1 MKRLNLAFLLSLII
15 HVLGAILFVYVRVE
29 EGVRRGESSIAVQ
42 FNVPT
47 PQPRLKT
54 EKPKFKQEQI
64 NRDLRSVSRTSSMRI
79 KKIDRKMDRRTAYRD
94 IIVTD
99 ESDAPPGMEFSDG
112 LLEGGGS
119 YTIGSGARGAGPN
132 VRGGQSQLVEFVG
145 KSRGDRTVIYCIDVS
160 ASMGAANK
168 LNLARNYMKDSLL
181 ALDAEKDSFNIIA
194 FSGGTSIFRPGEPV
208 PATDENLS
216 DAMAFLDQYTPQN
229 IMSNT
234 KTDLLSPLLQALEM
248 NPTII
253 AMVTDGLPTT
263 GVTNPEKILQAISEG
278 NMDGSVGIFAIGMEM
293 SMDQPEAWLLRAIA
307 EQNKGEFQ
315 FF

>member
-42 FNVPT
+42 FNVPA

-54 EKPKFKQEQI
+54 EKPKFKKEQI
-64 NRDLRSVSRTSSMRI
+64 DRNPRSVNRVSSMRI

-99 ESDAPPGMEFSDG
+99 ESDAPPGMEISDG
-112 LLEGGGS
+112 LLEGTGS
-119 YTIGSGARGAGPN
+119 YTISSGARGAGPN
-132 VRGGQSQLVEFVG
+132 VRGGRSQLVEFVD
-145 KSRGDRTVIYCIDVS
+145 KSRGNRTVIYCMDVS
-160 ASMGAANK
+160 ASMGASNK

-181 ALDAEKDSFNIIA
+181 ALDAEKDKFSIIA
-194 FSGGTSIFRPGEPV
+194 FSRGASIFQASPV

-234 KTDLLSPLLQALEM
+234 KTDLLSPILQALEM
-248 NPTII
+248 EPTII

-263 GVTNPEKILQAISEG
+263 GITNPEKILQAIGQG
-278 NMDGSVGIFAIGMEM
+278 NIDGSVRIFAIGMK
-293 SMDQPEAWLLRAIA
+293 MDTDLPEAWLLRTIA
-307 EQNKGEFQ
+307 EQNNGEFQ
-315 FF
+315 LF

>member
-15 HVLGAILFVYVRVE
+15 HVLGAIIFVYVRVE
-29 EGVRRGESSIAVQ
+29 EGIRSGESSIAVQ
-42 FNVPT
+42 FNVPA

-54 EKPKFKQEQI
+54 EKPKFEPEQI
-64 NRDLRSVSRTSSMRI
+64 NHDVRSVNRTSSMRI

-99 ESDAPPGMEFSDG
+99 ESDAPPGMEISDG
-112 LLEGGGS
+112 LLEGSGS
-119 YTIGSGARGAGPN
+119 YTIGSDARGAGPN
-132 VRGGQSQLVEFVG
+132 VRGGRSQLVEFVD
-145 KSRGDRTVIYCIDVS
+145 KSRGNRTVIYCMDVS
-160 ASMGAANK
+160 ASMGASNK

-181 ALDAEKDSFNIIA
+181 ALDAEKDKFNIIA
-194 FSGGTSIFRPGEPV
+194 FSRGTSIFRPGEPV
-208 PATDENLS
+208 PATDKNLS

-234 KTDLLSPLLQALEM
+234 KTDLLSPILQALEM
-248 NPTII
+248 KPTII
-253 AMVTDGLPTT
+253 AMVTDGLPTS

-278 NMDGSVGIFAIGMEM
+278 NVDGSVRIFAIGMKM
-293 SMDQPEAWLLRAIA
+293 DIDQPESWLLRAIA
-307 EQNKGEFQ
+307 EQNNGEFQ

>member
-29 EGVRRGESSIAVQ
+29 EGVRRGESSISVQ
-42 FNVPT
+42 FNVPA

-54 EKPKFKQEQI
+54 EKPNFKQEQL

-99 ESDAPPGMEFSDG
+99 ESDAPPGMEVSDG
-112 LLEGGGS
+112 LLEGTGS

-132 VRGGQSQLVEFVG
+132 VRGGQSQLVEFVD
-145 KSRGDRTVIYCIDVS
+145 KSRGNRTVIYCIDVS
-160 ASMGAANK
+160 ASMGASNK

-181 ALDAEKDSFNIIA
+181 ALNAEKDKFNIIA
-194 FSGGTSIFRPGEPV
+194 FSRGTSIFRPGTV

-248 NPTII
+248 KPTII
-253 AMVTDGLPTT
+253 AMVTDGLPTA
-263 GVTNPEKILQAISEG
+263 GVTNPEKILQAISQG
-278 NMDGSVGIFAIGMEM
+278 NVDGSVRIFAIGMK
-293 SMDQPEAWLLRAIA
+293 MDVEQPEAWLLRAIA
-307 EQNKGEFQ
+307 EQNNGEFQ